1 MGAALGPGGEAAELV
16 GMTALPRLTFVGHPF
31 ASTGVGEQVRSQVRA
46 AAALHLDP
54 AVYDVFRHAARQDPD
69 FVQFGLK
76 FETPRI
82 PGGVRVFHVNGD
94 EVETVRAALVSRA
107 QAFDG
112 GYNVI
117 VPAWELPR
125 YPERWVPGLR
135 QFDEVWALSRF
146 IQSSLS
152 ASGVESHFIGQSIE
166 PLRRPL
172 LSRRFFGMRESAFVF
187 LHFFDTTS
195 FASRKNP
202 MAVVE
207 MFRRLRARHPLADI
221 QLVLKMKTA
230 ESTAEHWR
238 ARLAALLPEAVLF
251 DQVLSAHETQSLI
264 GNCDCFVSL
273 HRSEGFGRG
282 LGEAMAMGRL
292 ALGTRWSGNMDFM
305 TEDDSLLVDSS
316 TVPVGPDEYPA
327 WEDQHWAEPDID
339 HAVALV
345 DGIWDDRARVARL
358 RTAAQTAAIARSG
371 DKAVGVRILDRLR
384 TIARLQAERQPALEA
399 IGS

>member
-1 MGAALGPGGEAAELV
+1 MGARLEAAELV
-16 GMTALPRLTFVGHPF
+16 GMTMAALPRVTFVGHPF
-31 ASTGVGEQVRSQVRA
+31 SSTGVGEQLRSQVRA
-46 AAALHLDP
+46 AAALQIDP

-69 FVQFGLK
+69 LVQFGLQ

-82 PGGVRVFHVNGD
+82 GGGVRVFHINGD
-94 EVETVRAALVSRA
+94 EVDAVLAALAARA
-107 QAFDG
+107 QAFDA

-146 IQSSLS
+146 IQSSLT
-152 ASGVESHFIGQSIE
+152 AAGVESHFVGQSVE
-166 PLRRPL
+166 PRRRPL
-172 LSRRFFGMRESAFVF
+172 LSRRYFGMRESAFVF

-195 FASRKNP
+195 YASRKNP

-230 ESTAEHWR
+230 ESMAEHWR

-305 TEDDSLLVDSS
+305 SDSDSLLIDCEL
-316 TVPVGPDEYPA
+316 VPVGPGEYPE
-327 WEDQHWAEPDID
+327 WEGQSWAEPSID
-339 HAVALV
+339 HAVALT
-345 DGIWDDRARVARL
+345 DGIWDDVARAERL
-358 RTAAQTAAIARSG
+358 RRAAQTAALARSG
-371 DKAVGVRILDRLR
+371 DKAVGVRILECVR
-384 TIARLQAERQPALEA
+384 TIGGLQANRQPALEA